1 MEKREKIILVLAIS
15 ALLYGGFDY
24 FILSSDKNKGIESV
38 AENQFSNFIEK
49 INTTLANLNTIEKKK
64 ANADYMISMIESE
77 WKNDPFSKIEKLS
90 KENQGSSLDQGSSID
105 TEVGGWI
112 YSGFIKLGNKML
124 AVIDGMEYTT
134 GEYIKDSGY
143 KIIRITSEKVLI
155 NSKLNKKIVL
165 YLNEG

>member
-1 MEKREKIILVLAIS
+1 MKKREKIILVLAIS

-24 FILSSDKNKGIESV
+24 FILSSDEKEGVESV
-38 AENQFSNFIEK
+38 TENQFSNFIEE
-49 INTTLANLNTIEKKK
+49 INTTLTNLNTIEKKK
-64 ANADYMISMIESE
+64 ANADYLISMIESE

-90 KENQGSSLDQGSSID
+90 KKNQESSLDQESSID
-105 TEVGGWI
+105 KEAQGWI

-155 NSKLNKKIVL
+155 ISKLNKKIVL
-165 YLNEG
+165 YINEG

>member
-1 MEKREKIILVLAIS
+1 MKNREKIILVFAIS
-15 ALLYGGFDY
+15 ALLYGVFDY
-24 FILSSDKNKGIESV
+24 FILSSGKNNGVESV
-38 AENQFSNFIEK
+38 TENQFSDFIEK

-64 ANADYMISMIESE
+64 PNADYLISMIESE
-77 WKNDPFSKIEKLS
+77 WKNDPFSKIEKFS
-90 KENQGSSLDQGSSID
+90 KKNQGSSLDQESSID
-105 TEVGGWI
+105 KEAEGWI

-143 KIIRITSEKVLI
+143 RIIQITSEKVLI

>member
-1 MEKREKIILVLAIS
+1 MKKREKIILILAIS
-15 ALLYGGFDY
+15 ALLYGAFDY
-24 FILSSDKNKGIESV
+24 FILSSGKNKGAELV
-38 AENQFSNFIEK
+38 TENQFSDFIEK

-64 ANADYMISMIESE
+64 SNADYLISMIESE
-77 WKNDPFSKIEKLS
+77 WANDPFSKIKKLS
-90 KENQGSSLDQGSSID
+90 KNNQGSSSDPESSID
-105 TEVGGWI
+105 KEAEGWI

-134 GEYIKDSGY
+134 GEHIKDSGY

-155 NSKLNKKIVL
+155 NSKLNKQIVL